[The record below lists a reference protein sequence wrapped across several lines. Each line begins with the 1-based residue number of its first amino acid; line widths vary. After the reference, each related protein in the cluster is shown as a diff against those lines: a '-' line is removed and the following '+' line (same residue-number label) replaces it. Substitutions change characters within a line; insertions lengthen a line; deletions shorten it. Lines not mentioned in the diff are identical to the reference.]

1 MTTTLSAVSTDRRFA
16 LWAATLIAATILSSF
31 ALACAVPLAG
41 FAAAAALTASRR
53 EALLLTSAIWFA
65 NQAMGFLFLHYPTD
79 SMTLFWGG
87 ALGVIAL
94 LSCESAG
101 MLARRFHGFAG
112 GVAAFLAS
120 FVVYESL
127 VLLIT
132 AATGPGVDHFTAP
145 VVSRIFIVN
154 LAAFAGLLMLK
165 AAVAAASHRN
175 AAKTFASRP
184 T

>member
-1 MTTTLSAVSTDRRFA
+1 MLSAVSNDRRFA

-41 FAAAAALTASRR
+41 FAAVVALTASRR
-53 EALLLTSAIWFA
+53 EALLLTSAIWLT
-65 NQAMGFLFLHYPTD
+65 NQAVGFLFLNYPTD
-79 SMTLFWGG
+79 PMTLFWGG

-101 MLARRFHGFAG
+101 LLARRFHGFAG
-112 GVAAFLAS
+112 GLAAFLAS

-127 VLLIT
+127 VLAVT

-145 VVSRIFIVN
+145 VVSRIFFVN
-154 LAAFAGLLMLK
+154 LFAFAGLLMLK
-165 AAVAAASHRN
+165 AVGAAAATRS